1 MGTLPLRRSARLATE
16 RSPYIEK
23 RQAVMNEKAKRQL
36 STSSLE

>member
-1 MGTLPLRRSARLATE
+1 MGTLPLQHSDRLANA